1 MKVSHSVS
9 VVWSCQFFLVQKHKQ
24 DLMRQL
30 DKLGAPETVL
40 THCDEREKQHV
51 KRRKG
56 VTINRSPTSTRREAS
71 AEALLRLYK
80 GEAIHSCREAHG
92 ARFCSTVWGNCPP
105 PPEAQPCTVAM
116 TQPRFYPP
124 SDSSPFSFL
133 NTKWPQ
139 IFLKGI
145 RKHKSCVLYILQEKP
160 PFELGRACCCL
171 RR

>member
-80 GEAIHSCREAHG
+80 GEDIHSCREAHG
-92 ARFCSTVWGNCPP
+92 ARFCSTV
-105 PPEAQPCTVAM
+105 
-116 TQPRFYPP
+116 
-124 SDSSPFSFL
+124 
-133 NTKWPQ
+133 
-139 IFLKGI
+139 
-145 RKHKSCVLYILQEKP
+145 
-160 PFELGRACCCL
+160 
-171 RR
+171 